1 MTINEL
7 VLRLKDIKS
16 ELKQQ
21 FGIEQIALFGSY
33 ARGKANEESDIDIAV
48 TSMKEKK
55 YFTLTSAM
63 KYLEEKLYKKVDLGF
78 FDSIRPFVKKRIKAD
93 LIYV

>member
-1 MTINEL
+1 MTTNEL

-33 ARGKANEESDIDIAV
+33 AMAEANEESDIDIAV
-48 TSMKEKK
+48 I
-55 YFTLTSAM
+55 
-63 KYLEEKLYKKVDLGF
+63 
-78 FDSIRPFVKKRIKAD
+78 SIKTKSC
-93 LIYV
+93 